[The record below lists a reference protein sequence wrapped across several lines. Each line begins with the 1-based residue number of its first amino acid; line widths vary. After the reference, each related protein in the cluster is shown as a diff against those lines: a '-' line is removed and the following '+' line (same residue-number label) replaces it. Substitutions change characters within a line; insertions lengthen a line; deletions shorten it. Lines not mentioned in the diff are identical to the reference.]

1 MCDIAMVYCITPRNI
16 YVRQFKTHY
25 SGHLFDTMY
34 HIITHDVII
43 NVVII
48 QIVQHSSI
56 HCAYVLQLTF
66 DIGLGTIRLRVI
78 CIVIE

>member
-1 MCDIAMVYCITPRNI
+1 MYGNLRPIIVVTYSLTIMHHINI
-16 YVRQFKTHY
+16 R
-25 SGHLFDTMY
+25 
-34 HIITHDVII
+34 DVII

-48 QIVQHSSI
+48 QILQHSSI